1 MFNNIFT
8 SNKGLEI
15 FYKLHKFHKLPS
27 NWVKNVT
34 IRDKLCEEEIF
45 CDNYRDDHA
54 NTWQVKD
61 PICVELD
68 VIHDLELLL
77 SAGLFLENIV
87 SY

>member
-1 MFNNIFT
+1 M
-8 SNKGLEI
+8 
-15 FYKLHKFHKLPS
+15 
-27 NWVKNVT
+27 T

-68 VIHDLELLL
+68 VIHDSGVVTISRTFLGEYSIILRLEVVISLKL
-77 SAGLFLENIV
+77 SFSSLK
-87 SY
+87 